1 MVRRTGDF
9 LFVTLEK
16 RADGRDCHG
25 FEKRRFLSWLL
36 LGFNVAFVCRRRH
49 GIALDFSVGVFRR
62 GGENSAFGGIRD
74 KRVKSSAEFYCQSA
88 CGRFYNER
96 KYGVESQRRSYFV
109 M

>member
-74 KRVKSSAEFYCQSA
+74 NGKIIGGILLSVGLWS
-88 CGRFYNER
+88 
-96 KYGVESQRRSYFV
+96 VL
-109 M
+109 

>member
-36 LGFNVAFVCRRRH
+36 LGFNVAFVCRGVMELRWIFLLAFFAVAEKILPLAVSEITGKIIG
-49 GIALDFSVGVFRR
+49 GILLSVGLWSVL
-62 GGENSAFGGIRD
+62 
-74 KRVKSSAEFYCQSA
+74 
-88 CGRFYNER
+88 
-96 KYGVESQRRSYFV
+96 
-109 M
+109 

>member
-49 GIALDFSVGVFRR
+49 GIALRWIFLLAFFAVAEKILPLAVSEITGKIIGGILLSVGLWSVL
-62 GGENSAFGGIRD
+62 
-74 KRVKSSAEFYCQSA
+74 
-88 CGRFYNER
+88 
-96 KYGVESQRRSYFV
+96 
-109 M
+109 